1 MRIFLGIT
9 LILCLLTGGLNAQ
22 SVEKKRGAGDG
33 ATASKA
39 STPSANAAAIDEL
52 VGLLPASDLIAVV
65 DVGRTINDLMPRLT
79 DLGVGGPGKWAK
91 ELQEFTLKTGIDLAK
106 ARNAVVGLKIPG
118 SLASGAMIVNGLDLD
133 DKKLEA
139 AMKAYNTEFKAS
151 EYKGKQIFNL
161 AKRGN
166 SLSAGPLSLK
176 TDELAIVALG
186 QQKLV
191 FGDLTLVKGVI
202 DIHSGSA
209 KGGITKEMSGALNE
223 TRNSALTRFALN
235 LPEHL
240 RQEAL
245 NQGDLFT
252 SVAAIKVIMG
262 TLDVGNDLSLSL
274 DMIMRTPSQNEAA
287 ELESG
292 LKGLISLARGF
303 LSGGDPKWDVYGQLL
318 DQLKIGSKIN
328 DVSLSLTMPRSL
340 VDQLSKKSANGE
352 KK

>member
-1 MRIFLGIT
+1 MRIYLGIA
-9 LILCLLTGGLNAQ
+9 LILCLLTGGLYAQ
-22 SVEKKRGAGDG
+22 SVEKKPKAADG
-33 ATASKA
+33 TTASKA
-39 STPSANAAAIDEL
+39 SPAANAASVDEL
-52 VGLLPASDLIAVV
+52 IGLLPASDLIAVV
-65 DVGRTINDLMPRLT
+65 DVGRAINDLMPRLG
-79 DLGVGGPGKWAK
+79 DLGMGGPGKWGR

-106 ARNAVVGLKIPG
+106 ARNAALGLKIPG
-118 SLASGAMIVNGLDLD
+118 SQAIGAMIVNGLDLD

-139 AMKAYNTEFKAS
+139 AMKAYDTEFKTT

-161 AKRGN
+161 VKQGN
-166 SLSAGPLSLK
+166 SPSAGPLSLK
-176 TDELAIVALG
+176 TDEMAMAALG

-191 FGDLTLVKGVI
+191 FGDLTVVKSVI

-209 KGGITKEMSGALNE
+209 KGGITKEMSSALNE
-223 TRNSALTRFALN
+223 TRSSALTRFALN

-252 SVAAIKVIMG
+252 SVAAIKVILG
-262 TLDVGNDLSLSL
+262 TLDVGNDLSLAL
-274 DMIMRTPSQNEAA
+274 DMVMRTPSQKEAA

-318 DQLKIGSKIN
+318 DQVKIGSKIN

-340 VDQLSKKSANGE
+340 VDQLSKKSPSGE

>member
-1 MRIFLGIT
+1 MRIYLGIA

-22 SVEKKRGAGDG
+22 SVEKNR
-33 ATASKA
+33 TAA
-39 STPSANAAAIDEL
+39 SQAMPSANTASIDEL
-52 VGLLPASDLIAVV
+52 IGLLPASDLIAVI
-65 DVGRTINDLMPRLT
+65 DIGRAINDLMPRLT
-79 DLGVGGPGKWAK
+79 DMGMSGTVKWAK

-106 ARNAVVGLKIPG
+106 ARNAALGLKIPG
-118 SLASGAMIVNGLDLD
+118 AQANGAIIVQGLDLD
-133 DKKLEA
+133 NKKLEA
-139 AMKAYNTEFKAS
+139 AMKAYNTEFKTS
-151 EYKGKQIFNL
+151 EYKGKQLFNL
-161 AKRGN
+161 VKQGN
-166 SLSAGPLSLK
+166 PPSAGPLSLK
-176 TDELAIVALG
+176 TDEMTIVSLG

-191 FGDLTLVKGVI
+191 FGDLTVVKGVI

-209 KGGITKEMSGALNE
+209 KGGVTKEMSSALHE
-223 TRNSALTRFALN
+223 TRSSALARFALN

-274 DMIMRTPSQNEAA
+274 DMVMRTPSQNEAA

-303 LSGGDPKWDVYGQLL
+303 LSGGDPKWDLYGQLL
-318 DQLKIGSKIN
+318 DQVKIASKIN

-340 VDQLSKKSANGE
+340 MDQLSKKSTTGE

>member
-1 MRIFLGIT
+1 MRIYLGIA

-22 SVEKKRGAGDG
+22 SVEKKRTAVEP

-39 STPSANAAAIDEL
+39 SPAANAASIDEL
-52 VGLLPASDLIAVV
+52 IGLLPASDLIAVV
-65 DVGRTINDLMPRLT
+65 DVGRAINDLMPRLS
-79 DLGVGGPGKWAK
+79 DLGVGGPGKWAQ
-91 ELQEFTLKTGIDLAK
+91 EFQEFTLKTGIDLAK
-106 ARNAVVGLKIPG
+106 ARNAALGLRIPG
-118 SLASGAMIVNGLDLD
+118 SQANGAMIVHGLDLD

-139 AMKAYNTEFKAS
+139 AMKAYNTEFNAT

-161 AKRGN
+161 VKRGN
-166 SLSAGPLSLK
+166 SPSAGPLSLK
-176 TDELAIVALG
+176 TDEMAIAALG

-191 FGDLTLVKGVI
+191 FGDLTAVKSVI

-209 KGGITKEMSGALNE
+209 KGGITKEMSSALNE
-223 TRNSALTRFALN
+223 TRNSALARFALN

-252 SVAAIKVIMG
+252 SVAAIKVILG
-262 TLDVGNDLSLSL
+262 TLDVGNDLSLAL
-274 DMIMRTPSQNEAA
+274 DMVMRTPSQKEAA

-292 LKGLISLARGF
+292 LKGLVSLARGF
-303 LSGGDPKWDVYGQLL
+303 LSGGDPKWEVYGQLL
-318 DQLKIGSKIN
+318 DQMKIGSKIN

-340 VDQLSKKSANGE
+340 VDQLSKKSPGGE

>member
-1 MRIFLGIT
+1 MRIYLGIA

-22 SVEKKRGAGDG
+22 TVEQKRTTAV
-33 ATASKA
+33 ATPPSKA
-39 STPSANAAAIDEL
+39 SSPADAASIDEL
-52 VGLLPASDLIAVV
+52 IGLLPSSDLIAVI
-65 DVGRTINDLMPRLT
+65 DVGRAVNDLIPRLN
-79 DLGVGGPGKWAK
+79 DMGMGGAGKWA
-91 ELQEFTLKTGIDLAK
+91 QEMQAFILRTGIDLAK
-106 ARNAVVGLKIPG
+106 ARSAVLGLRIPG
-118 SLASGAMIVNGLDLD
+118 SQATGAMIIHGLDLD

-139 AMKAYNTEFKAS
+139 AMKAYNAEFKAS

-161 AKRGN
+161 VRRGN
-166 SLSAGPLSLK
+166 SPSAGPLSLK
-176 TDELAIVALG
+176 TDEMAVAALG

-191 FGDLTLVKGVI
+191 FGDLTVLKGVI

-209 KGGITKEMSGALNE
+209 KGGISKEMSGALNE
-223 TRNSALTRFALN
+223 TRSSALARFALN

-274 DMIMRTPSQNEAA
+274 DMVMRTPSQKEAA

-292 LKGLISLARGF
+292 LKGLLSLARGF
-303 LSGGDPKWDVYGQLL
+303 LSGGDPKWEVYGQLL
-318 DQLKIGSKIN
+318 DQVKIISKIN
-328 DVSLSLTMPRSL
+328 DVSLSMNMPRSL
-340 VDQLSKKSANGE
+340 VDQLTKKSANGE

>member
-1 MRIFLGIT
+1 MRNYLGIA
-9 LILCLLTGGLNAQ
+9 LVLFLLTGGLNAQ
-22 SVEKKRGAGDG
+22 SVEKKSTAVDP

-39 STPSANAAAIDEL
+39 SPAANAAAIDEL
-52 VGLLPASDLIAVV
+52 IGLFPASDLIAVV
-65 DVGRTINDLMPRLT
+65 DVGRAINDLMPRLS
-79 DLGVGGPGKWAK
+79 DLGIGGPGKWAK
-91 ELQEFTLKTGIDLAK
+91 ELQEFTLRTGIDLAK
-106 ARNAVVGLKIPG
+106 ARNAALGLKIPG
-118 SLASGAMIVNGLDLD
+118 SQAIGAMIVNGLDLD

-139 AMKAYNTEFKAS
+139 ALKAYNTEFKAT

-161 AKRGN
+161 VKQGN
-166 SLSAGPLSLK
+166 SPSAGRLSLK
-176 TDELAIVALG
+176 TDEMAVGALG

-191 FGDLTLVKGVI
+191 FGDLAVVKSVI
-202 DIHSGSA
+202 DIQSGSA
-209 KGGITKEMSGALNE
+209 KGGISKEMASALNE
-223 TRNSALTRFALN
+223 TRSSALARFALN

-245 NQGDLFT
+245 NQGDLFA
-252 SVAAIKVIMG
+252 SVAAIKVILG
-262 TLDVGNDLSLSL
+262 TLDVGNDLSLAL
-274 DMIMRTPSQNEAA
+274 DLVMRTPSQKEAA

-303 LSGGDPKWDVYGQLL
+303 LSGGDPKLEVYGQLL

-340 VDQLSKKSANGE
+340 VDQLTKKSPSGE

>member
-1 MRIFLGIT
+1 MRIYLGIA

-22 SVEKKRGAGDG
+22 SVDKKRTTADST
-33 ATASKA
+33 TASKA
-39 STPSANAAAIDEL
+39 SPAANAASIDEL
-52 VGLLPASDLIAVV
+52 ISLLPASDLIAVV
-65 DVGRTINDLMPRLT
+65 DAGRAINELMPRLS
-79 DLGVGGPGKWAK
+79 DLGMSGPGRWSK

-106 ARNAVVGLKIPG
+106 ARNAALGLKIPG
-118 SLASGAMIVNGLDLD
+118 SQAIGAMILHGLDLD

-139 AMKAYNTEFKAS
+139 AIKAYNTEFKAT
-151 EYKGKQIFNL
+151 EYKGKQIFTL
-161 AKRGN
+161 VKQGN
-166 SLSAGPLSLK
+166 SPSAGPLSLK
-176 TDELAIVALG
+176 TDEMAIAALG

-191 FGDLTLVKGVI
+191 AGDLAVVKSVI
-202 DIHSGSA
+202 DIQSGSA
-209 KGGITKEMSGALNE
+209 KGGITKEMSSALNE
-223 TRNSALTRFALN
+223 TRSTALARFALN

-262 TLDVGNDLSLSL
+262 TLDVGNDLSLAL
-274 DMIMRTPSQNEAA
+274 DMVMRTPSQKEAA

-318 DQLKIGSKIN
+318 DQVKIGSKIN

-340 VDQLSKKSANGE
+340 VDQLSKKSPSGE